1 MTQTIVRL
9 YATVTDADAAVED
22 LRAHGFTPEEVFVVQ
37 PPMTSGASPSDH
49 QALTDE
55 IVDRI
60 AQGYILKGHAVEY
73 AKKVAEGCVLVAAYA
88 PFGSGF
94 KATVLLDR
102 HKPVESGVPAKA
114 GPHAKY
120 DEATPLSSALR
131 LPVLSSSP
139 TPFGA
144 VSGLPSVLRPDGAV
158 LSAWLRYSMVFE
170 FACTVIEAVWFAG
183 LDGQRGADI
192 VGLGVAGLDGQGSA
206 DVVGLA
212 GHYNER
218 GADVVGPAAPDG
230 QGRADIAGVA
240 AVVVSSWRSGPLFAT
255 ETIEDSD
262 RVHRTSG
269 LPVRC
274 DRMAAAICCG
284 KPGTRVNVIASPPRR

>member
-88 PFGSGF
+88 PFGSEF

-158 LSAWLRYSMVFE
+158 LSAWLRYSMVFK
-170 FACTVIEAVWFAG
+170 
-183 LDGQRGADI
+183 
-192 VGLGVAGLDGQGSA
+192 S
-206 DVVGLA
+206 
-212 GHYNER
+212 
-218 GADVVGPAAPDG
+218 PALL
-230 QGRADIAGVA
+230 
-240 AVVVSSWRSGPLFAT
+240 SKLF
-255 ETIEDSD
+255 
-262 RVHRTSG
+262 G
-269 LPVRC
+269 LPVLT
-274 DRMAAAICCG
+274 AKGAPTSSVLGLPALTAKG
-284 KPGTRVNVIASPPRR
+284 APTSLGLPVITTNGAPTSLGLPLLTAKGAPTSLGLPLLL